1 MDDSGFHH
9 YAESAVPLTREEET
23 ERDTSAE
30 EQSPP
35 LPPRLE
41 ESLAAPPLP
50 PRSEESMILVEDQLL
65 DADSAR
71 SPHESH
77 DTIKV
82 SDGPPPPPPPRPPD
96 QDTSNDGSS
105 DPTYA
110 QPELTNKVAVPPPA
124 ATERLVYDDIH
135 GFQNKEVIRFID
147 PLDSN
152 SFIM

>member
-9 YAESAVPLTREEET
+9 YAESAVPLREEET
-23 ERDTSAE
+23 EGDTSAE

-41 ESLAAPPLP
+41 ESLVAPPLP
-50 PRSEESMILVEDQLL
+50 PRSEEYMILVEDQLL

-77 DTIKV
+77 DTIKE
-82 SDGPPPPPPPRPPD
+82 SDGTSQGTPD
-96 QDTSNDGSS
+96 QDTSKDSSS

-110 QPELTNKVAVPPPA
+110 QPKLISKVAVPPPA
-124 ATERLVYDDIH
+124 ATEWLVYDDIH
-135 GFQNKEVIRFID
+135 GFQNKGVI
-147 PLDSN
+147 
-152 SFIM
+152 